1 MGAVQ
6 TAVFKAIKSVH
17 LGDHVLNSRSHAF
30 RFLKYWYNQEKFDA
44 ENPSFQLLEKHITL
58 FQVPFHYQLILL
70 LIAAAD
76 N

>member
-1 MGAVQ
+1 MGDVQ
-6 TAVFKAIKSVH
+6 TAVLWLIKSVY

-30 RFLKYWYNQEKFDA
+30 RFIKYLYNQEKFDA
-44 ENPSFQLLEKHITL
+44 DYPSFPLLDKHFTL
-58 FQVPFHYQLILL
+58 FQVSFHYQLILL